1 MVEIQAGEEYRVIA
15 PSNLHRGKVIVASE
29 VRAGMAMA
37 YINGS
42 PYPFLPGELEAVV
55 PVAPKPKRPT
65 PARRAAL
72 YRELLVRVQ
81 QYPLP
86 EALLL
91 ELDAALR
98 L

>member
-1 MVEIQAGEEYRVIA
+1 MADIEAGKEYRVIA
-15 PSNLHRGKVIVASE
+15 PSNLHKGRVIVASD
-29 VRAGMAMA
+29 VRSGMAMA

-55 PVAPKPKRPT
+55 PAPPKPKRPT

-72 YRELLVRVQ
+72 YKALLVKVQ
-81 QYPLP
+81 RCSLP
-86 EALLL
+86 T
-91 ELDAALR
+91 ELQEELAAVLQ